1 MKKIKVAIMGLG
13 TVGGGTYEVLTRNR
27 DVIASGYG
35 VDAEVVKVLDR
46 SEDVLVSRGV
56 PAEKFAG
63 NIDEIIKDDDISV
76 VVETMGGLEPAG
88 TFIIKALKSGKS
100 VVTAN
105 KELLAKRFD
114 ELEEAAKEG
123 GAGLYFEASC
133 VGGVPVIRTLT
144 DSMQANRITEI
155 MGIINGTT
163 NYILT
168 KMSED
173 GLTYAAALKEAQKLG
188 YAEFDP
194 TADVE
199 GFDAAYKLSIL
210 ASLAFHTRIPLSGIY
225 REGISKVTPKDIAV
239 GRSMGYTLKLL
250 AIGRKNADG
259 SAEARVHPAFVPESH
274 PLSSVRGAFNAV
286 FLKGDFVDEIML
298 YGRGAGAHPTAS
310 AIVSDIIYCA
320 DREEPLR
327 LDFKNGEASLADDFS
342 SEYYLS
348 LTVADKPG
356 ILASITKVF
365 GDCGISIGKMQQ
377 QVSAAGQA
385 EIIILTHTTKES
397 AVRTATERLESL
409 GGVKKLNT
417 TLRVIK

>member
-13 TVGGGTYEVLTRNR
+13 TVGGGTYEALTRNR
-27 DVIASGYG
+27 DVIADGYD
-35 VDAEVVKVLDR
+35 VDVEVVKVLDR
-46 SEDVLVSRGV
+46 SADVLVQRGV
-56 PAEKFAG
+56 PAEKYAS

-88 TFIIKALKSGKS
+88 TFITKALKSGKN

-105 KELLAKRFD
+105 KELLSKRLD
-114 ELEEAAKEG
+114 ELEAAAKEG

-144 DSMQANRITEI
+144 EGMQANRITEI

-168 KMSED
+168 KMTED
-173 GLTYAAALKEAQKLG
+173 GSTYAAALKEAQKLG

-194 TADVE
+194 TADVD

-210 ASLAFHTRIPLSGIY
+210 ASLAFHTRIPLTGIY
-225 REGISKVTPKDIAV
+225 REGIAKVTPKDIAV
-239 GRSMGYTLKLL
+239 GKSMGYTLKLL
-250 AIGRKNADG
+250 AIGRRNADG
-259 SAEARVHPAFVPESH
+259 GIEARVHPAFVPDAH
-274 PLSSVRGAFNAV
+274 PLASVRGAFNAV

-310 AIVSDIIYCA
+310 AIVSDIVYCA
-320 DREEPLR
+320 GREEPLYP
-327 LDFKNGEASLADDFS
+327 DFGKSTATPFGDFS

-356 ILASITKVF
+356 ILASIAAVF
-365 GDCGISIGKMQQ
+365 GGCGISISKMQQ
-377 QVSAAGQA
+377 QEAAAGAA
-385 EIIILTHTTKES
+385 EIIILTHTTKEQS
-397 AVRTATERLESL
+397 VRAATEKLESL
-409 GGVKKLNT
+409 AGVKKLNT

>member
-46 SEDVLVSRGV
+46 SKDVLVSRGV

-63 NIDEIIKDDDISV
+63 SIDEIIRDDDISV

-88 TFIIKALKSGKS
+88 TFIIKALKSGKN

-133 VGGVPVIRTLT
+133 VGGVPIIRTLT

-168 KMSED
+168 KMTED
-173 GLTYAAALKEAQKLG
+173 
-188 YAEFDP
+188 
-194 TADVE
+194 

-210 ASLAFHTRIPLSGIY
+210 ASLAFHTRVPLSGVY
-225 REGISKVTPKDIAV
+225 REGIAKVTPKDIAV

-250 AIGRKNADG
+250 AIGRMNSDG
-259 SAEARVHPAFVPESH
+259 SAEARVHPAFVPDSH

-298 YGRGAGAHPTAS
+298 YGKGAGAHPTAS
-310 AIVSDIIYCA
+310 AIVSDIVYCA
-320 DREEPLR
+320 NREEPFR
-327 LDFKNGEASLADDFS
+327 PDFGNGAVSLADDFS

-356 ILASITKVF
+356 ILASIAKVF

-377 QVSAAGQA
+377 QAAAAGQA
-385 EIIILTHTTKES
+385 EIIILTHTTKERAIRS
-397 AVRTATERLESL
+397 ATEKLESL
-409 GGVKKLNT
+409 SGVKKLNT